1 MILPPSSHLIP
12 RVHKIS
18 CKDCKH
24 FDNGYCKA
32 FKFFYESNGKQ
43 EFYFPSALHSRSS
56 TALCGPF
63 GGLFSK
69 K

>member
-12 RVHKIS
+12 KKPN
-18 CKDCKH
+18 CKECKH
-24 FDNGYCKA
+24 FDSGYCKA
-32 FKFFYESNGKQ
+32 FKFVHYKNGQQ
-43 EFYFPSALHSRSS
+43 ETYFPSAQQSRSS
-56 TALCGPF
+56 TALCGAF